1 MAPVAFRGS
10 AEVKEQLVEPVR
22 AQWNAHALAPDTALN
37 FEREDQPNSLAGAL
51 ARTCDRAQFEERTGI
66 PAELAQLCELLI
78 AVGTQKVEL
87 PEPEGA
93 FSLAGSDD
101 ILSFG
106 MEWLDAVRPGADL
119 QPVVPKFARHCL
131 DLVLRP
137 DFALAPY
144 ITAEFREVGERIS
157 ALWDQE
163 LAGDSIARATWRSL
177 QQAALEADAN
187 TTPAWGFRVATFLE
201 AMVWPVESISG
212 EFVGHFEPLLFN
224 WLFFLEL
231 DDLTE
236 DECRDREHFLIGWRA
251 MAIAPRDNAGIIDG
265 DPLEGLPES
274 QRVMSPEHI
283 MATMERAKTVKERA
297 QGRKD
302 AVIRG
307 LMDTLLTLIRTA

>member
-1 MAPVAFRGS
+1 MSLSAFLGS
-10 AEVKEQLVEPVR
+10 GDVKDRLVEPVR
-22 AQWNAHALAPDTALN
+22 AQWNARALAPDACLIWQH
-37 FEREDQPNSLAGAL
+37 EDQPDSLAGAL
-51 ARTCDRAQFEERTGI
+51 AGTHDRAEFEARTGI
-66 PAELAQLCELLI
+66 PVELAQLCEMLI
-78 AVGTQKVEL
+78 AVGTKKVEQ
-87 PEPEGA
+87 PEAEGS

-101 ILSFG
+101 VLSFG

-119 QPVVPKFARHCL
+119 RPVVPKFARHCL

-144 ITAEFREVGERIS
+144 ITAQFRAVGERIA

-163 LAGDSIARATWRSL
+163 MAGDSIARSTWRSL

-224 WLFFLEL
+224 WLFFLET
-231 DDLTE
+231 DYLTE
-236 DECRDREHFLIGWRA
+236 DERSDREHFLIGWRA
-251 MAIAPRDNAGIIDG
+251 MAIAPRDNAGIIDV
-265 DPLEGLPES
+265 DPLEALPES
-274 QRVMSPEHI
+274 QGVMSPEYI
-283 MATMERAKTVKERA
+283 MATMERSMAVKELA

-302 AVIRG
+302 VVIRS

>member
-1 MAPVAFRGS
+1 MSLEAFRGS
-10 AEVKEQLVEPVR
+10 AEMKDQLVEPVR
-22 AQWNAHALAPDTALN
+22 VQWNARALAPDTALN
-37 FEREDQPNSLAGAL
+37 WQREDQPDSLAGAL
-51 ARTCDRAQFEERTGI
+51 AKTCDRAQFEERTGI
-66 PAELAQLCELLI
+66 PAELAELCELLI

-87 PEPEGA
+87 PEPEGG
-93 FSLAGSDD
+93 FSLAGADD
-101 ILSFG
+101 VLSFG

-119 QPVVPKFARHCL
+119 HPVVPQFARHCL

-144 ITAEFREVGERIS
+144 ISAEFHEVGERIA

-163 LAGDSIARATWRSL
+163 LAGESIARSTWRSL
-177 QQAALEADAN
+177 QQAALAADAN

-224 WLFFLEL
+224 WLFFLEM

-236 DECRDREHFLIGWRA
+236 EERCDREHFLIGWRA
-251 MAIAPRDNAGIIDG
+251 MAIAPRDNAGIIDV
-265 DPLEGLPES
+265 DPLEALPES
-274 QRVMSPEHI
+274 QRVMSPEHV
-283 MATMERAKTVKERA
+283 MATMERSKAVKELA

-307 LMDTLLTLIRTA
+307 LMNTLLPLIRTA